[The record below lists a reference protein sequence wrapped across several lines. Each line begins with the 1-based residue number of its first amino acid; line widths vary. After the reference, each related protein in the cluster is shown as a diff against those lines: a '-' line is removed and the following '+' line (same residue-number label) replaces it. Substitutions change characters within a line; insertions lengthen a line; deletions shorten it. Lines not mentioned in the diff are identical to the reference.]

1 MRKFQNI
8 GLAVPETFLP
18 REGIDLNRW
27 SVIACDQFTSQ
38 PEYWEK
44 VRKIVGDSPSTYNLI
59 LPEVYLGKPEE
70 AERLQTVNRNMQQ
83 YLDQGILQPHEG
95 MIYLERTV
103 SGKTRRGLLVCLDLE
118 KYDFNKGSSSLIR
131 ATEGTIIDRLPP
143 RIKIRE
149 NAALEL
155 PHILVL
161 IDDPEDL
168 VIGAAEKKQSR
179 PVAVV

>member
-1 MRKFQNI
+1 MRKYNTI

-95 MIYLERTV
+95 MIYIERTV
-103 SGKTRRGLLVCLDLE
+103 SGKTRKGLLVCLDLE
-118 KYDFNKGSSSLIR
+118 
-131 ATEGTIIDRLPP
+131 
-143 RIKIRE
+143 
-149 NAALEL
+149 
-155 PHILVL
+155 
-161 IDDPEDL
+161 
-168 VIGAAEKKQSR
+168 
-179 PVAVV
+179 AV